1 MPHPHSQVLND
12 SCVIEGIGL
21 HTGELCRIVLHP
33 AEPGTG
39 LWARFGSHL
48 FPIRWDYVVNT
59 QRATVVGDGT
69 HTLSTVEHLMS
80 ALWALTL
87 TDCIV
92 EVLQGHE
99 VPILDGS
106 AYPFIEA
113 IRAVGLTGTGVSVSE
128 PLTRPVAVR
137 QGERYG
143 ALVPS
148 RGTFATGYI
157 QFPEPLGVQTGTFA
171 LDQFES
177 EIAPARTFGFLHEV
191 EALRQQGLARGGSL
205 ECALVIDQTGYHN
218 PARFEDEPLRHK
230 VLDAIGD
237 LYLCGAHLVGFHLTV
252 VKAGHALHT
261 ALAEAVAQGWQ
272 NGAHTEADDG
282 GNDFGRRAD

>member
-1 MPHPHSQVLND
+1 MGHRHSQILRD
-12 SCVIEGIGL
+12 SCSIAGIGL

-33 AEPGTG
+33 AEMGTG
-39 LWARFGSHL
+39 IWARFGSHQ

-59 QRATVVGDGT
+59 QRATVVGDGG

-80 ALWALTL
+80 ALWALTI
-87 TDCIV
+87 TDCVV
-92 EVLQGHE
+92 EVLQGRE

-113 IRAVGLTGTGVSVSE
+113 IRATGLTATGVQVSRVLRQ
-128 PLTRPVAVR
+128 PAMVR

-143 ALVPS
+143 AVVPS
-148 RGTFATGYI
+148 TGTFATGYI
-157 QFPEPLGVQTGTFA
+157 QFPEPLGVQAGTFA
-171 LDQFES
+171 LDQFEP

-205 ECALVIDQTGYHN
+205 DCALVIDQTGYHN

-230 VLDAIGD
+230 VLDAVGD
-237 LYLCGAHLVGFHLTV
+237 LYLCGAHLVGFHLVV

-261 ALAEAVAQGWQ
+261 ALAKAVAQGWQ
-272 NGAHTEADDG
+272 NGAHTEANDG
-282 GNDFGRRAD
+282 GNDFGHGAD